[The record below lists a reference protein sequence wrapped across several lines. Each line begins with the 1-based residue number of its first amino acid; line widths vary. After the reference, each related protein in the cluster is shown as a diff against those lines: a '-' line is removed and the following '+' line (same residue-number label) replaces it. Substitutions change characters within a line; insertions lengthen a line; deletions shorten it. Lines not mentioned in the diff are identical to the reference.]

1 MAKIT
6 EKVDFQNG
14 EDSEFFSF
22 LTRIVDCFNFFFII
36 LHLQIIKT
44 IQPKFS
50 KTMKKY
56 FLALLTLLP
65 AISAGAQTAD
75 QFACGADV
83 SWCSEMEADG
93 KRFYNAA
100 GEETEIMALMK
111 QIGMNAIRLRVWV
124 NPEKAYGAWC
134 DKADVL
140 AKARRAHQ
148 QGLSLLIDFHY
159 SEYLSLSVIA
169 RALNVNASYLSSQF
183 KKMTGS
189 TVTEYINSTRIKHAL
204 PLLAQSNRSIEDIA
218 ASCGFDD
225 MNYFARVFKKVQGI
239 SPSAYRKQ

>member
-1 MAKIT
+1 MNSHLRKIM
-6 EKVDFQNG
+6 EISGVHPYYVDAVSRDFAIQIEECTTNAQL
-14 EDSEFFSF
+14 SELSSVMIKSYCRHIREHRVQGFSEPV
-22 LTRIVDCFNFFFII
+22 RKC
-36 LHLQIIKT
+36 
-44 IQPKFS
+44 
-50 KTMKKY
+50 
-56 FLALLTLLP
+56 AL
-65 AISAGAQTAD
+65 
-75 QFACGADV
+75 
-83 SWCSEMEADG
+83 
-93 KRFYNAA
+93 Y
-100 GEETEIMALMK
+100 
-111 QIGMNAIRLRVWV
+111 
-124 NPEKAYGAWC
+124 
-134 DKADVL
+134 
-140 AKARRAHQ
+140 
-148 QGLSLLIDFHY
+148 IDFHY